1 MIMKKRVNSKLDKFI
16 IKIYNYTI
24 NMLKECFN
32 MSKKVKELSDDEMK
46 VVTGGLDHPNYFEID
61 ENGNLRNITT
71 TENIYNFNNKTS
83 INK

>member
-1 MIMKKRVNSKLDKFI
+1 
-16 IKIYNYTI
+16 
-24 NMLKECFN
+24 MLKECFN

-61 ENGNLRNITT
+61 KNGNLRNITT